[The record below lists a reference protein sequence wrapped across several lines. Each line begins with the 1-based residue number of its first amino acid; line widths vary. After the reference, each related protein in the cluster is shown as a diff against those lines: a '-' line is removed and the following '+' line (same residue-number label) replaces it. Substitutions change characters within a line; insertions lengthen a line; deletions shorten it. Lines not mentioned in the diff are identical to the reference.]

1 MKNQAEKSQKI
12 LDLLKTVAYLRSP
25 EGYPWDQKQ
34 TNESLKKYLVEET
47 YEVLAEID
55 NNSVDGLKEELGD
68 LLFQIC
74 LHAQIQE
81 EKGNFDISDIAE
93 KLNKKMISRHPHVFE
108 KDYESKKINNSEQVV
123 DQWEKIKA
131 AEKSPNTS
139 PFESIPAHL
148 PALMR
153 GLKILKKADKLNLK
167 LNENKFNN
175 SDLTAEEELA
185 DSLVK
190 IILKAKELN
199 LDPEEVLRQRIA
211 KIQEQFENQ
220 LIGE

>member
-1 MKNQAEKSQKI
+1 MKSQTEKSEKI
-12 LDLLKTVAYLRSP
+12 IALLETVAYLRSP
-25 EGYPWDQKQ
+25 EGCPWDKVQ
-34 TNESLKKYLVEET
+34 TNESLKKYLIEET
-47 YEVLAEID
+47 YEVLDEID
-55 NNSVDGLKEELGD
+55 TNSTEGLKEELGD

-81 EKGNFDISDIAE
+81 EKGNFDIGDIAE
-93 KLNKKMISRHPHVFE
+93 KLNKKMISRHPHVFD
-108 KDYESKKINNSEQVV
+108 KDYKSKKLDNPDQVI
-123 DQWEKIKA
+123 DQWDAIKA
-131 AEKSPNTS
+131 HEKPQAKS
-139 PFESIPAHL
+139 PFESIPANL

-153 GLKILKKADKLNLK
+153 AVKVLKKADKLKLK

-175 SDLTAEEELA
+175 SNLNAQEELA
-185 DSLVK
+185 DSLIK
-190 IILKAKELN
+190 IVYQAKELN